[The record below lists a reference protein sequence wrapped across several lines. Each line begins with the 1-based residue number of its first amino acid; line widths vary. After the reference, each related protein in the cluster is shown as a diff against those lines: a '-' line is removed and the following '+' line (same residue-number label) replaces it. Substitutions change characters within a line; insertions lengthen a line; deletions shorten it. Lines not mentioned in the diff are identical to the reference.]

1 MKINKNEDY
10 NKRGEKK
17 MVISLGEILTL
28 SRMWKVKYIVSKN
41 IVSMKMTIQRCIQRN
56 CHRVNTKIKMKYEC
70 Y

>member
-28 SRMWKVKYIVSKN
+28 SRMWKVKYIVSKHEN
-41 IVSMKMTIQRCIQRN
+41 DHSKMY
-56 CHRVNTKIKMKYEC
+56 TKKQSQSQYKN
-70 Y
+70 